1 MPSSTADQTT
11 ALWTQYR
18 EQFPV
23 CEHLV
28 YLNHAAGAPLC
39 RAAADAMK
47 HQVDDNLLYGSTH
60 YAEWT
65 AAHEGLRAGAARMIG
80 ANPSEIAIVKNTTEG
95 VITVSEGFDW
105 RPGDKVVAFN
115 EEFPAN
121 YYPWQLLERKGV
133 RVEWLSEFNS
143 LEKIDAAAR
152 GARMMSISFVQYLSG
167 YRADMDAIGEICQR
181 HGCFLFVD
189 AIQGLGVFP
198 MDVRKSNIA
207 ALSADGYKWLVG
219 PEGCGVLY
227 IRPDL
232 QEHVQPIEFGYKNVT
247 KYTDYGTRNLT
258 LRDDAAR
265 YECGTLNTPGCYGL
279 RASIEF
285 LLDVGIPRI
294 AAAVQA
300 LGDRIDAGVRAKGYQ
315 TMRPRAPESAAGIVT
330 FRRDGVDTAALFAQ
344 LRSQHFATAMR
355 SGWLRASPHFYI
367 SPEEI
372 DRFIKAL
379 P

>member
-1 MPSSTADQTT
+1 MPSGATDQTT
-11 ALWTQYR
+11 AIWTQYR
-18 EQFPV
+18 DQFPV

-39 RAAADAMK
+39 RAAAEAIK
-47 HQVDDNLLYGSTH
+47 HHVDDNLFYGSIH
-60 YAEWT
+60 YAEWS
-65 AAHEGLRAGAARMIG
+65 AAQEGLRAATARMIG
-80 ANPSEIAIVKNTTEG
+80 AKPTEIALVKNTTEG
-95 VITVSEGFDW
+95 VIMVAQGFDW

-121 YYPWQLLERKGV
+121 YHPWKLLEHKGV
-133 RVEWLSEFNS
+133 RVEWLSEFDS
-143 LEKIDAAAR
+143 LDKIDAAAR
-152 GARMMSISFVQYLSG
+152 GARMLAISFVQYLSG
-167 YRADMDAIGEICQR
+167 YRVDLDAIGEICKR

-189 AIQGLGVFP
+189 AIQGLGAFP
-198 MDVRKSNIA
+198 LDVSRSNIA
-207 ALSADGYKWLVG
+207 ALSADGYKWLLG
-219 PEGCGVLY
+219 PEGCAVLY

-232 QEHVQPIEFGYKNVT
+232 QERVQPIEFGYKNVT
-247 KYTDYGTRNLT
+247 RYTDYGTRNFT

-279 RASIEF
+279 RASMEF
-285 LLDVGIPRI
+285 LLNVGIDRI
-294 AAAVQA
+294 ASAVAA

-315 TMRPRAPESAAGIVT
+315 TMRPRTPQNAAGIVS
-330 FRRDGVDTAALFAQ
+330 FRKEGVDTAALFAQ
-344 LRSQHFATAMR
+344 LRAQNFATATR

-372 DRFIKAL
+372 DRFIAAL

>member
-1 MPSSTADQTT
+1 
-11 ALWTQYR
+11 
-18 EQFPV
+18 
-23 CEHLV
+23 
-28 YLNHAAGAPLC
+28 LC
-39 RAAADAMK
+39 RAAADAIK
-47 HQVDDNLLYGSTH
+47 HHVDDNLLYGSTH
-60 YAEWT
+60 YDQWT

-80 ANPSEIAIVKNTTEG
+80 AKPSEIALVKNTSEG
-95 VITVSEGFDW
+95 VIMVAQGFDW

-115 EEFPAN
+115 EECPAN

-133 RVEWLSEFNS
+133 RVEWLSEFDS

-152 GARMMSISFVQYLSG
+152 GARILAISFVQYLSG
-167 YRADMDAIGEICQR
+167 YRADLDAIGEICKR

-189 AIQGLGVFP
+189 AIQGMGALP
-198 MDVRKSNIA
+198 LDVSRSNIA
-207 ALSADGYKWLVG
+207 ALSADGYKWLLG
-219 PEGCGVLY
+219 PEGCAVLY

-232 QEHVQPIEFGYKNVT
+232 QERVHPIEFGYKNVT

-285 LLDVGIPRI
+285 LLDVGIDRI
-294 AAAVQA
+294 ASAVQA

-315 TMRPRAPESAAGIVT
+315 TMRPRAPQSAAGIVS
-330 FRRDGVDTAALFAQ
+330 FRKDGVDTAALFAQ
-344 LRSQHFATAMR
+344 LRAQRFATATR

-372 DRFIKAL
+372 DRFIEAL